1 MKDTKL
7 DEEVK
12 EFGPESSDLSANEA
26 TENLPKH
33 PTRPSPKPLKPI
45 WRILILVLVI
55 AITVALFI
63 LRQKLQNLQ
72 NYGYAGIFV
81 LSIAA
86 NATIILPIP
95 GVAFTTAMGAIFT
108 PWKVALAA
116 GTGAAIGELTGY
128 AAGLSGE
135 GFIANNKFYTRL
147 LNWMQAHP
155 RWSFGLIVLLAFI
168 PNPLMDV
175 AGMVSGVLR
184 IPAWKYLLACTVG
197 KIGKMMLF
205 AYAGRLS
212 LNLFEA
218 R

>member
-1 MKDTKL
+1 MSNPD
-7 DEEVK
+7 
-12 EFGPESSDLSANEA
+12 FPENVRALESGTSAAESAKANSDF
-26 TENLPKH
+26 
-33 PTRPSPKPLKPI
+33 PTQPLKQSRKPLKPI
-45 WRILILVLVI
+45 WRVLMLVFVL

-63 LRQKLQNLQ
+63 MREKLQSLQ

-108 PWKVALAA
+108 PWKVAIAA

-135 GFIANNKFYTRL
+135 GLISNNKFYNRL
-147 LNWMQAHP
+147 LNWMQSHP
-155 RWSFGLIVLLAFI
+155 RWTFSLIVLLAFI

-184 IPAWKYLLACTVG
+184 IPATKYLLACTIG
-197 KIGKMMLF
+197 KIGKMILF

-218 R
+218 K

>member
-1 MKDTKL
+1 MNNPD
-7 DEEVK
+7 DAVEV
-12 EFGPESSDLSANEA
+12 
-26 TENLPKH
+26 ENLESKTEEGLSSEQLTSPPSLKPK
-33 PTRPSPKPLKPI
+33 PKPLKPI
-45 WRILILVLVI
+45 WRVLMLVFIV
-55 AITVALFI
+55 AITVALFV

-72 NYGYAGIFV
+72 NYGYAGIFL

-86 NATIILPIP
+86 NATIILPVP

-108 PWKVALAA
+108 PWKVAIAA
-116 GTGAAIGELTGY
+116 GAGAAIGELTGY

-135 GFIANNKFYTRL
+135 GLISNNKYYTRL

-155 RWSFGLIVLLAFI
+155 RWGFGFIVLLAFI

-184 IPAWKYLLACTVG
+184 IPAWKYLLACAIG

-212 LNLFEA
+212 LNLFES

>member
-1 MKDTKL
+1 MNNPNESGETKNL
-7 DEEVK
+7 ESKPTEALVDEPVT
-12 EFGPESSDLSANEA
+12 S
-26 TENLPKH
+26 LPNPALK
-33 PTRPSPKPLKPI
+33 PNPKPLKPI
-45 WRILILVLVI
+45 WRVLMLVLII

-63 LRQKLQNLQ
+63 LREKLQSLQ
-72 NYGYAGIFV
+72 NYGYVGIFL

-86 NATIILPIP
+86 NATIILPVP

-108 PWKVALAA
+108 PWKVAIAA
-116 GTGAAIGELTGY
+116 GAGAAIGELTGY

-135 GFIANNKFYTRL
+135 ALISNNKHYTYL
-147 LNWMQAHP
+147 LNWMQSHP
-155 RWSFGLIVLLAFI
+155 RWAFGLIVILAFI

-184 IPAWKYLLACTVG
+184 IPAWKYLLACAIG

-212 LNLFEA
+212 LNLFQA
-218 R
+218 K

>member
-1 MKDTKL
+1 MNNPD
-7 DEEVK
+7 DAVEV
-12 EFGPESSDLSANEA
+12 
-26 TENLPKH
+26 ENLESKTEEGLSSEQLTSPPSLKPK
-33 PTRPSPKPLKPI
+33 PKPLKPI
-45 WRILILVLVI
+45 WRVLMLVFIV
-55 AITVALFI
+55 AITVALFV

-72 NYGYAGIFV
+72 NYGYAGIFL

-86 NATIILPIP
+86 NATIILPVP

-108 PWKVALAA
+108 PWKVAIAA
-116 GTGAAIGELTGY
+116 GAGAAIGELTGY

-135 GFIANNKFYTRL
+135 GLISNNKYYMRF

-155 RWSFGLIVLLAFI
+155 RWGFGFIVLLAFI

-184 IPAWKYLLACTVG
+184 IPAWKYLLACAIG

-212 LNLFEA
+212 LNLFES